1 MVLLKGIYYIN
12 KGDFIMLLKDRLKE
26 LRIGKGL
33 LQKDIAK
40 LLSITTSAYG
50 YYEQGKR
57 VPDSDTIKKLAEF
70 YNVSLD
76 YLIGNSDIKE
86 SADKIIEK
94 ETLNIPKE
102 YTDKY
107 KVTSRDKKQ
116 YLEEM
121 KKANEAFFMNDEFNE
136 EAKKEM
142 LDLMAELFWDAKA
155 KNKRK

>member
-1 MVLLKGIYYIN
+1 
-12 KGDFIMLLKDRLKE
+12 MLLQDRLKE
-26 LRIGKGL
+26 LRTGKGL

-40 LLSITTSAYG
+40 LLSITASAYG

-102 YTDKY
+102 YKDKY

-121 KKANEAFFMNDEFNE
+121 KKANEAFFMNDELNE

-142 LDLMAELFWDAKA
+142 LDLMSELFWEAKSL
-155 KNKRK
+155 NKRKK